1 MIRLFRVWTKC
12 IMPQGNNN
20 NTTHKIKGDNDI
32 PTGLGGRGNG
42 NGNITHRVGSLWHW
56 QLPELR
62 AFMII
67 LMMTD
72 VQCGEEV
79 GEKPQDVDNGQ
90 LVGGIRLWGEE
101 NQVLDLPVPACPL
114 APALTASS
122 SPTPP

>member
-1 MIRLFRVWTKC
+1 MHHATGDNDNI
-12 IMPQGNNN
+12 
-20 NTTHKIKGDNDI
+20 THRIGGDNDI
-32 PTGLGGRGNG
+32 PTGLGGGGNG
-42 NGNITHRVGSLWHW
+42 NDNITHGVGSLWHW

-72 VQCGEEV
+72 IQRGEEV

-101 NQVLDLPVPACPL
+101 NQVLDLPVPAWPPG
-114 APALTASS
+114 PALTASS
-122 SPTPP
+122 NPIPQQHSLHKG

>member
-1 MIRLFRVWTKC
+1 MHHATGDNDNI
-12 IMPQGNNN
+12 
-20 NTTHKIKGDNDI
+20 THRIGGDNDI
-32 PTGLGGRGNG
+32 PTGLGGGGNG
-42 NGNITHRVGSLWHW
+42 NDNITHGVGSLWHW

-72 VQCGEEV
+72 IQRGEEV

-101 NQVLDLPVPACPL
+101 NQVLDLPVPAWP
-114 APALTASS
+114 PGP
-122 SPTPP
+122 SPDCQLQPYPSAA